1 MRILIADDHA
11 LFRRGLG
18 LLLRQLYPDAE
29 LAEAT
34 DVASALALGERLA
47 QSDVVLLDLTMPGMD
62 GLAGLERLRQAAPA
76 ARIVM
81 LSASADLDSIRGAM
95 AAGARGYVLKS
106 GSDETLRHALSL
118 VMAGEI
124 YVPPVVLAELDRPA
138 GGLELPA
145 DSPLRSLT
153 ERQRETLQLLV
164 QGLSNKEIARQLGLL
179 ESTVKAHLKV
189 ILKKLGAAN
198 RTQAALMATQFGLG
212 RVRAALPH

>member
-11 LFRRGLG
+11 LFRRGLS

-34 DVASALALGERLA
+34 DIAGALALGDRLA
-47 QSDVVLLDLTMPGMD
+47 QCDVVLLDLTMPGME
-62 GLAGLERLRQAAPA
+62 GFAGLERLHAAAPA

-81 LSASADLDSIRGAM
+81 LSASADLESIRRAM

-124 YVPPVVLAELDRPA
+124 YVPPVVLAELDRPR

-153 ERQRETLQLLV
+153 ERQRQTLLLLV

-189 ILKKLGAAN
+189 ILKKLGAGN
-198 RTQAALMATQFGLG
+198 RTQAALLATQLGLG
-212 RVRAALPH
+212 RAR

>member
-11 LFRRGLG
+11 LFRRGLS

-29 LAEAT
+29 VIEAT
-34 DVASALALGERLA
+34 DVASALALGDGLV
-47 QSDVVLLDLTMPGMD
+47 QCSVILLDLTMPGME
-62 GLAGLERLRQAAPA
+62 GLAGLERLRLAAPA
-76 ARIVM
+76 APIVM
-81 LSASADLDSIRGAM
+81 LSASAELESIRRAIAG
-95 AAGARGYVLKS
+95 GARGYVLKS

-124 YVPPVVLAELDRPA
+124 YVPPVVLSQLDRPA
-138 GGLELPA
+138 GGPELPA

-153 ERQRETLQLLV
+153 ERQRETLELLA

-189 ILKKLGAAN
+189 ILKKLGATN
-198 RTQAALMATQFGLG
+198 RTQAALLATQHGLAP
-212 RVRAALPH
+212 RSATR

>member
-11 LFRRGLG
+11 LFRRGLS

-29 LAEAT
+29 IAEAT
-34 DVASALALGERLA
+34 DVAGALALGERLA
-47 QSDVVLLDLTMPGMD
+47 RSDVVLLDLTMPGME
-62 GLAGLERLRQAAPA
+62 GLAGLEKLRQAAPA

-81 LSASADLDSIRGAM
+81 LSASADLDSIRRAM

-106 GSDETLRHALSL
+106 GSDETLRHALTL

-124 YVPPVVLAELDRPA
+124 YVPPVVLNELDRPR
-138 GGLELPA
+138 GGPELPA

-153 ERQRETLQLLV
+153 ERQRETLLLLV

-198 RTQAALMATQFGLG
+198 RTQAALMATQMGLG
-212 RVRAALPH
+212 RTTTR

>member
-11 LFRRGLG
+11 LFRRGLS

-34 DVASALALGERLA
+34 DIAGALALGERLA
-47 QSDVVLLDLTMPGMD
+47 QCDVVLLDLTMPGME
-62 GLAGLERLRQAAPA
+62 GFAGVERLRAAAPA

-81 LSASADLDSIRGAM
+81 LSASADLDSIRKAM

-106 GSDETLRHALSL
+106 GSDETLRHALAL
-118 VMAGEI
+118 VMAGEV
-124 YVPPVVLAELDRPA
+124 YVPPVVLAELDRPQ
-138 GGLELPA
+138 GGAELPA

-153 ERQRETLQLLV
+153 ERQRPTLLLLV

-189 ILKKLGAAN
+189 ILKKLGAGN
-198 RTQAALMATQFGLG
+198 RTQAALLATQMGLG
-212 RVRAALPH
+212 RTR

>member
-29 LAEAT
+29 ILEAT

-47 QSDVVLLDLTMPGMD
+47 QSDVVLLDLTMPGME

-81 LSASADLDSIRGAM
+81 LSASADLDSIRRAM
-95 AAGARGYVLKS
+95 GAGARGYVLKS

-124 YVPPVVLAELDRPA
+124 YVPPVVLAELDRPQ
-138 GGLELPA
+138 GGPELPA

-189 ILKKLGAAN
+189 ILKKLGATN
-198 RTQAALMATQFGLG
+198 RTQAALLATQLGLG
-212 RVRAALPH
+212 RAR